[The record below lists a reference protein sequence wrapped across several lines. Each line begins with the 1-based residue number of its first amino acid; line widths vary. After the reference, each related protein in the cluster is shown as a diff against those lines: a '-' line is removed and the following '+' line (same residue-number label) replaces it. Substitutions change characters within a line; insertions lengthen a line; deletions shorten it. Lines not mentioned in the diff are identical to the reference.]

1 MSLNKLIDYI
11 QSDNIAK
18 NLSNERLRIIA
29 QQVVDRAEID
39 SESMKDWVDSI
50 KQGIKLCKPEYHGKS
65 TPWPDAANFK
75 STILTEAANAFG
87 NRASI
92 EIMRDPKL
100 VKASIIGLATIKNVI
115 DKKASDISMRKQEME
130 KIAEGMQQLEEAGGQ
145 IDPEMQA
152 VMQQLQQ
159 KTAADEQVI
168 KQKKDQLRKRNERA
182 ERVTEMMNW
191 QVNVK
196 MPEWRKDQKR
206 LMYSLPNVG
215 TSFKKT
221 YFDPTIG
228 RCVSKIIQFPNFI
241 VNQQT
246 ASLKSCRSFT
256 EVVAYTKS
264 EYDIRVQAGLWV
276 DAEIYKDAE
285 TNDAGGNED
294 EEAKETEDNPNKFYE
309 QYCWIDM
316 DEDGI
321 EEPYIVTLHVSSG
334 KIVRIV
340 ARYDE
345 DCIIVKSEGYAALPL
360 IDAQKKAAAQVD
372 ADNAEFGTKL
382 PYADPEDL
390 SAYDLVRVEA
400 IDILTKYGMIPSFDG
415 SFLDVGYYHL
425 IGSMTMGVN
434 KTTNDLLNAGSLAN
448 SQTGIVAKNF
458 RKKPGNFAVKMGEF
472 TQTEVSPE
480 QLQNSIFRLPYGE
493 PSQTLFLLN
502 EKLENSARS
511 FSSNVDNASQLQ
523 ANTAPTTAL
532 AIIQQSQIQHTAHM
546 AMIVDSMTDEFNII
560 FKLNKDYVDDTEYKE
575 VVGDDEAVFADDF
588 NTDGLAIACS
598 ANPEM
603 SSRMQRM
610 MLAEAEMAQVPL
622 VVQAGGNP
630 IPIIKNY
637 YQSIGSENLDEIF
650 PNEAE
655 MSPEEKAQMRAMR
668 QQQELSTQMQQ
679 EQLQLIQLQTEL
691 LQSGEKR
698 KDFEAQVAAKETLA
712 KIDKLFEDMEEVKSR
727 TILNYEKAESEQ
739 VNNQITTY
747 TAISNELSKAE
758 ESQREDLGGE

>member
-11 QSDNIAK
+11 QSDNIAAK
-18 NLSNERLRIIA
+18 LSNERLRIIA

-115 DKKASDISMRKQEME
+115 DKKASDISLRKQEME
-130 KIAEGMQQLEEAGGQ
+130 KIADGMQQLEEAGEQ

-152 VMQQLQQ
+152 VMQQLQE
-159 KTAADEQVI
+159 KTANDEQVI

-215 TSFKKT
+215 SLFKKT

-228 RCVSKIIQFPNFI
+228 RCVSKTIQFPNFI

-264 EYDIRVQAGLWV
+264 EYDIRVQANLWV

-294 EEAKETEDNPNKFYE
+294 EESKETEDNPNKFYE

-382 PYADPEDL
+382 PYADADDL

-472 TQTEVSPE
+472 TQTEVSPAE
-480 QLQNSIFRLPYGE
+480 LQTSIFRLPYGE
-493 PSQTLFLLN
+493 PSQTLFMLN

-546 AMIVDSMTDEFNII
+546 SMIVDSMTDEFNII

-610 MLAEAEMAQVPL
+610 MLAEAEMAQLPM

-637 YQSIGSENLDEIF
+637 YSSIGSENLDEIF

-655 MSPEEKAQMRAMR
+655 MSPEEKAQMQAMR

-679 EQLQLIQLQTEL
+679 EQLQLIKLQTDL
-691 LQSGEKR
+691 LQSGERR

-712 KIDKLFEDMEEVKSR
+712 KIDKLFEDMEEVKSQ
-727 TILNYEKAESEQ
+727 TVLNYEKAESEQ
-739 VNNQITTY
+739 VKNNITTY
-747 TAISNELSKAE
+747 TAISSELSKAE
-758 ESQREDLGGE
+758 ESQREELGGE

>member
-1 MSLNKLIDYI
+1 MSLNKLIDFI
-11 QSDNIAK
+11 RSDNIAK
-18 NLSNERLRIIA
+18 RLSNERLRIIA

-39 SESMKDWVDSI
+39 SDSMKDWVDSI
-50 KQGIKLCKPEYHGKS
+50 KHGIKLCKPEYHGKS
-65 TPWPDAANFK
+65 TPWPDASNYK

-130 KIAEGMQQLEEAGGQ
+130 KIAEELQQLEESGEQ
-145 IDPEMQA
+145 IDPQMQA
-152 VMQQLQQ
+152 VMKQLQE
-159 KTAADEQVI
+159 KTANDEKVI

-182 ERVTEMMNW
+182 DRVTEMMNW

-215 TSFKKT
+215 SSFKKT

-246 ASLKSCRSFT
+246 SSLKTCRSFT

-264 EYDIRVQAGLWV
+264 EYDIRVKAGLWV

-285 TNDAGGNED
+285 TNDVGGNES
-294 EEAKETEDNPNKFYE
+294 EEAKDTEDNPNKFYE

-345 DCIIVKSEGYAALPL
+345 DGVIVRSEDYKAMPL

-372 ADNAEFGTKL
+372 ADNKEFLTSKE
-382 PYADPEDL
+382 YSDAEDL
-390 SAYDLVRVEA
+390 SNYDLVRVEA

-434 KTTNDLLNAGSLAN
+434 KTTNDLLNAGTLSS
-448 SQTGIVAKNF
+448 SQSGIVAKGF
-458 RKKPGNFAVKMGEF
+458 RKKPGSFAIKMGEF
-472 TQTEVSPE
+472 IQTEVSSAE
-480 QLQNSIFRLPYGE
+480 LQNSIMPLPYGE
-493 PSQTLFLLN
+493 PSQTLFMLN

-560 FKLNKDYVDDTEYKE
+560 YRINKEYIDDAEYKE

-610 MLAEAEMAQVPL
+610 MLAEAEMAQVPM

-637 YQSIGSENLDEIF
+637 YHSIGSENLDEIF

-655 MSPEEKAQMRAMR
+655 MSPEEKAQMQAMR

-679 EQLQLIQLQTEL
+679 EQLQLIKLQTDL

-698 KDFEAQVAAKETLA
+698 KDFEAQVSAKETLA

-739 VNNQITTY
+739 VKNQIDTY
-747 TAISNELSKAE
+747 TAIGDQLSKAE
-758 ESQREDLGGE
+758 EMQREELGGE

>member
-1 MSLNKLIDYI
+1 MSLNKLIGYI
-11 QSDNIAK
+11 QSDNIAAR
-18 NLSNERLRIIA
+18 LSNERLRIIA

-39 SESMKDWVDSI
+39 SDSMKDWVDSV
-50 KQGIKLCKPEYHGKS
+50 KHGIKLCKPEYHGKS

-130 KIAEGMQQLEEAGGQ
+130 KIAEGMRQLEESGEQ

-152 VMQQLQQ
+152 VMQELQQ
-159 KTAADEQVI
+159 KTGADEQVI
-168 KQKKDQLRKRNERA
+168 KQKKDKLRKRNERA
-182 ERVTEMMNW
+182 ERVSEMMNW
-191 QVNVK
+191 QINVK
-196 MPEWRKDQKR
+196 MPEWRKEQKR

-215 TSFKKT
+215 TLFKKT

-228 RCVSKIIQFPNFI
+228 RCVSKVIQFPNFI
-241 VNQQT
+241 VNQKT
-246 ASLKSCRSFT
+246 NNLKSCRSFT
-256 EVVAYTKS
+256 EIVAYSKS

-285 TNDAGGNED
+285 TNDVGSNED
-294 EEAKETEDNPNKFYE
+294 EESWESEDNPNKFYE

-345 DCIIVKSEGYAALPL
+345 DCIIVKSEDYTAMPL
-360 IDAQKKAAAQVD
+360 IDAQKKAAAQID
-372 ADNAEFGTKL
+372 ADNAEFGTSL
-382 PYADPEDL
+382 PYADPDDL
-390 SAYDLVRVEA
+390 SDYELVRVEA

-415 SFLDVGYYHL
+415 TFLDVGYYHL

-472 TQTEVSPE
+472 TQTEVSPAE
-480 QLQNSIFRLPYGE
+480 LQGSIFRLPYGE

-511 FSSNVDNASQLQ
+511 FSSNIDNASQLQ

-546 AMIVDSMTDEFNII
+546 SMIVDSMTDEFNII
-560 FKLNKDYVDDTEYKE
+560 FRLNKDYIDDAEYKE

-588 NTDGLAIACS
+588 NTDGLAISCS

-610 MLAEAEMAQVPL
+610 MLAEAEMAQLPV

-637 YQSIGSENLDEIF
+637 YSSIGSENLDEIF

-655 MSPEEKAQMRAMR
+655 MSPEEKAQMQAMR

-679 EQLQLIQLQTEL
+679 EQLRLIQLQTEL
-691 LQSGEKR
+691 LQSGERR
-698 KDFEAQVAAKETLA
+698 KDFEAQVSAKETLA

-739 VNNQITTY
+739 VKNKITTY

-758 ESQREDLGGE
+758 ESQREELGGE